1 MPAVASSR
9 QPGAPFRFSGQA
21 GQWLLAEERRWLAVQ
36 LAARPARPWLWL
48 APLSPS
54 PQEWPAASPARGVR
68 LHEHGD
74 GYTGSVRCGL
84 PLPLSSECLGDIVLQ
99 HPARERA
106 DMLLDECARVLVD
119 GGRLWLFLVNP
130 WSPYR
135 LHGAADLPAPA
146 SGPWLQRL
154 RGLGLQAEAPGFIG
168 PCWRMGRPGES
179 QASGVPWR
187 AGRIVVA
194 EKRGLA
200 PVAPAPVAWRR
211 GTAPAA

>member
-9 QPGAPFRFSGQA
+9 QPGASFRFSGRA
-21 GQWLLAEERRWLAVQ
+21 AQWLLSEERRWLATQ

-48 APLSPS
+48 APSSPS
-54 PQEWPAASPARGVR
+54 PPEWPAGSARGVR
-68 LHEHGD
+68 LQEQGR
-74 GYTGSVRCGL
+74 GYSGTVRCGL

-106 DMLLDECARVLVD
+106 EPLLDECARVLVD

-135 LHGAADLPAPA
+135 LHGIGDLPAPA
-146 SGPWLQRL
+146 SGAWLRRL
-154 RGLGLQAEAPGFIG
+154 RARGLQVDAPGFIG
-168 PCWRMGRPGES
+168 PCWRIGRRGEL
-179 QASGVPWR
+179 QASSVPLR
-187 AGRIVVA
+187 AGCVVVA

-200 PVAPAPVAWRR
+200 PVAPVPVAWRH
-211 GTAPAA
+211 GAAPAA